1 MFSSCKL
8 HLSQTTGAGV
18 GVQKKWVEVVLFN
31 PRNPQPQEG
40 QSDLD
45 FAGEITRFPWR
56 GRWRVDVN
64 SVTNKVETAYT
75 VGSSAPPEKKF
86 WRWTTR
92 EGGILEFVES
102 SLNVGGGLPYGV
114 SSPQDDLAVELYGAR
129 ITRRGIQPYEASGV
143 GRGVVHLGSNILRP
157 GYPIQWE
164 WTV

>member
-18 GVQKKWVEVVLFN
+18 GVQKKYVEVVLFN

-40 QSDLD
+40 QSNEG
-45 FAGEITRFPWR
+45 FAGEIMLFPWR

-64 SVTNKVETAYT
+64 SVTHKVETAYT
-75 VGSSAPPEKKF
+75 VGSSVPPAQKY

-92 EGGILEFVES
+92 DGGILEFVES
-102 SLNVGGGLPYGV
+102 SRNVGGGLPFGA
-114 SSPQDDLAVELYGAR
+114 SSQEDEIAVELHGAR
-129 ITRRGIQPYEASGV
+129 LTRRGIEPYDASGE

-164 WTV
+164 RTI